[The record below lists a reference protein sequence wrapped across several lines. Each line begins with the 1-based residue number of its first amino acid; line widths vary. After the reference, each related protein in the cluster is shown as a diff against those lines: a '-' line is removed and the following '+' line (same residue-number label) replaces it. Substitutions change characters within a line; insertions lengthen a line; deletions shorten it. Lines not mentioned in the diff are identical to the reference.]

1 MLKNKTL
8 KVNFL
13 SLSVL
18 QLANYVFPFLLVP
31 YLSRILTP
39 AHYGLILFAMSFNA
53 YFAIVCDYG
62 FNLTGTKDI
71 AVSAGDSNHVNRLFS
86 SITYIKLVFFAFSA
100 LSVLIVIIIFPKFRA
115 DWVVY
120 LLSLLTL
127 VTNVFFPIWLF
138 QGLERMRFITIIT
151 IIIRTLALVLT
162 FMFVHHDSQYV
173 LVPLINGIAAIA
185 GAVVAQYIVYKSLS
199 IRYVCTSFVEL
210 KEQLV
215 NGWHVFISTMAIS
228 LYTVSNGFF
237 LGLFSTTTVVAYYL
251 TAEKITNAISGMLQ
265 PITQTIYPHLAK
277 TVAQDRSLGIKKLQK
292 SFYIIGGI
300 GLCCSIFLFIV
311 APIIVNILLGAK
323 YQAPTT
329 LTLHILAI
337 LPFLVCLSNV
347 LGIQTMI
354 PFGLKKQFARILVAS
369 GIINVSIILILVPRY
384 SYIGSACAV
393 VVTESLVVAM
403 MWWYLHIKGILIWR
417 GLIKN

>member
-39 AHYGLILFAMSFNA
+39 AHYGLILFAMAFNA

-71 AVSAGDSNHVNRLFS
+71 AINAQDPNQVNRLFS
-86 SITYIKLVFFAFSA
+86 SITYIKLILFAFSI
-100 LSVLIVIIIFPKFRA
+100 LTVLMVVVIFPKFRA

-120 LLSLLTL
+120 LLSLLAL
-127 VTNVFFPIWLF
+127 VTNVFVPTWLF
-138 QGLERMRFITIIT
+138 QGLECMKFITIIT
-151 IIIRTLALVLT
+151 IAIRTLALILT

-185 GAVVAQYIVYKSLS
+185 GAIVAQYIVYKSLS
-199 IRYVCTSFVEL
+199 VRYISATIAEL
-210 KEQLV
+210 KQQLV
-215 NGWHVFISTMAIS
+215 NGWHVFISTLAIS
-228 LYTVSNGFF
+228 LYTISNGFF
-237 LGLFSTTTVVAYYL
+237 LGLFATTTVVAYYI
-251 TAEKITNAISGMLQ
+251 TAEKIMNAVSGMLQ

-277 TVAQDRSLGIKKLQK
+277 TVAQDEHLGMKKLQS

-300 GLCCSIFLFIV
+300 GLFCSISLFIA
-311 APIIVNILLGAK
+311 APLIVKIILGAK
-323 YQAPTT
+323 YQVPTT
-329 LTLHILAI
+329 LTLHILAV
-337 LPFLVCLSNV
+337 LPFLICLSNV

-354 PFGLKKQFARILVAS
+354 PFGLKKQFARILVVS

-384 SYIGSACAV
+384 RYIGSAFAV
-393 VVTESLVVAM
+393 VTTESLVVAM
-403 MWWYLHIKGILIWR
+403 MWWYLHRKGILVWR